1 MKDVDFGILNELV
14 GYKLRRAQLCYFSDF
29 SNTLAEEGISP
40 GLFGLMA
47 IVYANPGLTQTAVAN
62 ALGNDRSAM
71 VPAIDK
77 LEKLNIVE
85 RRVSDTDKRSYS
97 LYLTS
102 QGEAKYRRMVKKI
115 RIHES
120 HFDSV
125 MTDKEKQLL
134 LDILDRIEAAGPSK
148 A

>member
-1 MKDVDFGILNELV
+1 MNKVDFGILNELV
-14 GYKLRRAQLCYFSDF
+14 GYRLRRAQLNYFADF

-40 GLFGLMA
+40 GLFGLIA
-47 IVYANPGLTQTAVAN
+47 IVHANPGLTQTAVAN

-71 VPAIDK
+71 VPAIDR

-85 RRVSDTDKRSYS
+85 RRISANDKRSYS

-120 HFDSV
+120 HFDAL
-125 MTDKEKQLL
+125 MTDKEKTLL
-134 LDILDRIEAAGPSK
+134 LDILGRLAAVSTTK
-148 A
+148 D